1 LWPPWGNHPPAGG
14 LPLRRAAATRFFHT
28 CTRCGSGDRPPS
40 FGPTAEARE
49 RTSPT
54 PARFCGGAVGARMVA
69 HSERIV
75 RSHLVTACSQL
86 VEESHTGQVP
96 AWGRCAGITV
106 ENSKTMSL
114 AGIEAFSRD
123 GGLCEPRMKAPEKA
137 KLRRLHFR
145 CPRHLGMAYD
155 AVGHGRVVAGR
166 KLPLINLL
174 EPAFD
179 SKQKEVRERA
189 RPGRVCKGH
198 PRYLTGCLL
207 TVGWRCDSLRELTYD
222 QRLKRPLPGDS
233 KPARRLQKMGTKCKK
248 DTI

>member
-1 LWPPWGNHPPAGG
+1 
-14 LPLRRAAATRFFHT
+14 
-28 CTRCGSGDRPPS
+28 
-40 FGPTAEARE
+40 
-49 RTSPT
+49 
-54 PARFCGGAVGARMVA
+54 
-69 HSERIV
+69 
-75 RSHLVTACSQL
+75 
-86 VEESHTGQVP
+86 
-96 AWGRCAGITV
+96 
-106 ENSKTMSL
+106 MSL

-198 PRYLTGCLL
+198 PRYLTAAISQ
-207 TVGWRCDSLRELTYD
+207 TVGGGTDSPLILHNFPPLFLTKPFL
-222 QRLKRPLPGDS
+222 QILKGS
-233 KPARRLQKMGTKCKK
+233 
-248 DTI
+248 